1 MEYEEG
7 TIPPTATPADLDTID
22 LDGLTAA
29 TTVTLTVNGTQ
40 LFAEELTP
48 DTDGRI
54 KITGLAQL
62 IADYLE
68 TLAPGTFAYTVTAG
82 SETKQSGNIIYY
94 RHRATQYIGENLNRY
109 FLTLATNEMK
119 TIPAAAEET
128 LYFIPTADERTN
140 GTNATLDI
148 LWFNTYTMECVKTTA
163 TLGTATYSGEIKRLT
178 LHPATLTPP
187 TTAHRLVSIDLTLG
201 MRRIAYLIQA
211 DTANGAPYTCLRFR
225 NAFNLWDTFYFYGA
239 VDTTY
244 KPTVSAASFGGR
256 YKNYNIKHE
265 PTYTAHTGEM
275 GRATANLFRDLM
287 TAKEIRR
294 LATSDDNLTP
304 RYETEVTLTEC
315 DYKPS
320 NAYASSGTGTL
331 TWREA
336 QTGLNLSP
344 TMPVRTFDQTF
355 DTTFE

>member
-7 TIPPTATPADLDTID
+7 TIPPTATPADLDSFV
-22 LDGLTAA
+22 LSGLTAA
-29 TTVTLTVNGTQ
+29 TAVALTVNGTE
-40 LFAEELTP
+40 LFSEELTP
-48 DTDGRI
+48 GSDGNIR
-54 KITGLAQL
+54 ITGLAQL

-68 TLAPGTFAYTVTAG
+68 TIAPGTFAYTITAG

-94 RHRATQYIGENLNRY
+94 RHRATQFVGENLNRY

-119 TIPAAAEET
+119 TIPADAEET
-128 LYFIPTADERTN
+128 LYFVPTADEQTN
-140 GTNATLDI
+140 GAVATLDI
-148 LWFNTYTMECVKTTA
+148 LWFNTYTMECVKTTT
-163 TLGTATYSGEIKRLT
+163 TLEAATYADGIKRLT
-178 LHPATLTPP
+178 LQPNKLTPP
-187 TTAHRLVSIDLTLG
+187 TTAHRLVSINLTLG
-201 MRRIAYLIQA
+201 MRRIAYLMQA

-225 NAFNLWDTFYFYGA
+225 NAFNVWDTFYFYGA
-239 VDTTY
+239 VATTY
-244 KPTVSAASFGGR
+244 KPTVNAASFGGR

-304 RYETEVTLTEC
+304 RYETEVTITEC

-320 NAYASSGTGTL
+320 TAYASSGTGTL

-344 TMPVRTFDQTF
+344 TMPVRTFDLTF
-355 DTTFE
+355 DNTFE